1 MRILVC
7 LGVLLLVLA
16 VPSQADEFKKKKG
29 QTSPGQ
35 VVIKPTPNPEPDSLL
50 GLLLMAR
57 RCSLSH

>member
-16 VPSQADEFKKKKG
+16 VPSQADEFKKKG

-35 VVIKPTPNPEPDSLL
+35 VVIERTPNPEPDS